1 MCEVDPPATVTG
13 NDLPMSRTPPAPEG
27 RARAALPML
36 ALTMASAL
44 FLVSGC
50 TGAGEA
56 KSAGHT
62 PAASAPKQMW
72 APKTPPPPLAEPN
85 AKLTDGVPSPVR
97 GVPRVPSG
105 DIHQVSALA
114 IAKARL
120 TTMTSPLDE
129 EGTDQKI
136 KNCRAIG
143 QKSCP
148 VQSPQYRDLNGDG
161 KDELLLGIASGPY
174 FLFLWAFTVKDG
186 RVTVILDQ
194 AERPR
199 SVKLSGRDVIV
210 QEPADNGY
218 DIRRVYSWDKREQAM
233 DERTTEYVESSRK

>member
-1 MCEVDPPATVTG
+1 
-13 NDLPMSRTPPAPEG
+13 MSRTPPAPEG
-27 RARAALPML
+27 RARAALPVL

-72 APKTPPPPLAEPN
+72 APKTPPPPLPEPN

-105 DIHQVSALA
+105 DIHQISALA

-120 TTMTSPLDE
+120 TTMTGPLDE
-129 EGTDQKI
+129 EGTDEKI
-136 KNCRAIG
+136 KNCKAVG
-143 QKSCP
+143 QKPCP
-148 VQSPQYRDLNGDG
+148 VQSAQYRDLNGDG
-161 KDELLLGIASGPY
+161 KDELLLGIVSGPY

-210 QEPADNGY
+210 REPADNGY

-233 DERTTEYVESSRK
+233 DERTYAYVESSRK